1 MPTDTAAVRH
11 GEELNLDSLSAFLAG
26 KIPGVES
33 GIAVEQFPGGHSNLT
48 YLLRIGDI
56 EYVLRRA
63 PLGPVAPKAHDMV
76 REARILQAVHP
87 HFPPAPK
94 VYQVCEDA
102 GIIGAPF
109 FLMQRRRGIVLRS
122 VIPPEVAAHE
132 NYAARISRAF
142 VDCMIQLH
150 GVDIEKHGLT
160 SLGKPEGFVE
170 RQVKGWSERWARART
185 EPSPQ
190 MDAMMAKLAA
200 TIPVSGRPTLVH
212 NDFKLDNVM
221 LDATT
226 PDRIE
231 AVLDWEMTT
240 VGDPLCDLGLT
251 LCYWSSALVP
261 GTSLE
266 AVTTGPGWFSRDEFV
281 EHYAK
286 KTGRD
291 LAALHWH
298 EAFGVFRLAVILQQI
313 YYRFWRGQTTDERF
327 RHFDDRVRALVERAT
342 GMMETIG

>member
-11 GEELNLDSLSAFLAG
+11 GEELNLVSLSEFLTG
-26 KIPGVES
+26 KIPGVAG
-33 GIAVEQFPGGHSNLT
+33 GIQVEQFPGGHSNLT
-48 YLLRIGDI
+48 YLLRIGDV

-76 REARILQAVHP
+76 REAHILQAVHP

-94 VYQVCEDA
+94 VYLVCDDA
-102 GIIGAPF
+102 GVIGAPF
-109 FLMQRRRGIVLRS
+109 VLMQRRRGIVLRS
-122 VIPPEVAAHE
+122 SIPPEVSRHQ

-150 GVDIEKHGLT
+150 GVDIETHGLNV
-160 SLGKPEGFVE
+160 LGKPEGFVE

-185 EPSPQ
+185 EPSPR
-190 MDAMMAKLAA
+190 MDAIMTKLAA
-200 TIPVSGRPTLVH
+200 TIPVSGKPTLVH

-261 GTSLE
+261 GTTLE
-266 AVTTGPGWFSRDEFV
+266 AVTTGPGWFNRDQFV
-281 EHYAK
+281 EHYARE
-286 KTGRD
+286 TGRD
-291 LAALHWH
+291 LSALHWH

-313 YYRFWRGQTTDERF
+313 YFRFWRGQTNDERF
-327 RHFDDRVRALVERAT
+327 RHFDDRVRTLVERAGEMT
-342 GMMETIG
+342 ETIG

>member
-94 VYQVCEDA
+94 VYLVCEDA
-102 GIIGAPF
+102 SVVGAPF

-122 VIPPEVAAHE
+122 VIPPEVSRHE
-132 NYAARISRAF
+132 DYAARISRAF

-150 GVDIEKHGLT
+150 AVDI
-160 SLGKPEGFVE
+160 
-170 RQVKGWSERWARART
+170 
-185 EPSPQ
+185 
-190 MDAMMAKLAA
+190 
-200 TIPVSGRPTLVH
+200 
-212 NDFKLDNVM
+212 
-221 LDATT
+221 
-226 PDRIE
+226 
-231 AVLDWEMTT
+231 
-240 VGDPLCDLGLT
+240 
-251 LCYWSSALVP
+251 
-261 GTSLE
+261 
-266 AVTTGPGWFSRDEFV
+266 
-281 EHYAK
+281 
-286 KTGRD
+286 
-291 LAALHWH
+291 
-298 EAFGVFRLAVILQQI
+298 
-313 YYRFWRGQTTDERF
+313 
-327 RHFDDRVRALVERAT
+327 
-342 GMMETIG
+342 